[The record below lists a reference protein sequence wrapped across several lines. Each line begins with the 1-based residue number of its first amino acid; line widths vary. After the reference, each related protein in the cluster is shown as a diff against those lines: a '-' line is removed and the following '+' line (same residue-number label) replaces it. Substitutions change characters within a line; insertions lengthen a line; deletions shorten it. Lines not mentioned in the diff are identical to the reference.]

1 MKNEKLM
8 REGSIAQLLLRM
20 SLPVI
25 LVMMVTVLYNLADVF
40 FIGRFGD
47 RFQLAAISLAGPVF
61 STVSAF
67 NTLIGFGSCTAC
79 SIALGEGRE
88 NLMKKY
94 SAFALYASLGLGL
107 LLAALIFGG
116 MKVLLS
122 LLGTNGETA
131 PYTAEYLRI
140 LALGAPFL
148 IASGAL
154 GNTVRADGDV
164 KDAMIASMSGTLLN
178 IALDPL
184 FIAVF
189 HWGCGGAALAT
200 VIGNA
205 VSLALLLRSVRK
217 KTAFSLALR
226 DFTFRKDVSL
236 RVLGLGLPMAAST
249 LLMSFSSAISNRLTV
264 SYGNIAVAARS
275 VAGKSAMLIPMVVMG
290 LCMGV
295 QPAIS
300 YVYGCRDRAR
310 LRKIVL
316 GVGAVGF
323 AVATL
328 MSAVFFLFREQF
340 VAAFS
345 PDPEIIALGKT
356 MMLGTLLAVPV
367 EGVYH
372 MCSTYLQATGKVSY
386 ATLTSL
392 MQKGLV
398 FLPVLLLMER
408 LFGLDGIIFSNAAT
422 TLLSTGIALLLCR
435 SWSRQIAKA
444 DARGNDD

>member
-8 REGSIAQLLLRM
+8 REGSVAELLLKM

-88 NLMKKY
+88 DLMKKY
-94 SAFALYASLGLGL
+94 SAFALYASIGLGL
-107 LLAALIFGG
+107 LLGVLILGG
-116 MKVLLS
+116 MPFLLS
-122 LLGTNGETA
+122 LLGTDGETS

-140 LALGAPFL
+140 LALGAPFM
-148 IASGAL
+148 IAGGAL

-189 HWGCGGAALAT
+189 HLGCAGAALAT
-200 VIGNA
+200 VIGNI
-205 VSLALLLRSVRK
+205 VSLLLLLRAVSRK
-217 KTAFSLALR
+217 KAFSLSVKE
-226 DFTFRKDVSL
+226 FTFRKDISL

-264 SYGNIAVAARS
+264 SYGNVAVAARS
-275 VAGKSAMLIPMVVMG
+275 VAGKSAMLIPMIVMG

-310 LRKIVL
+310 LRKIVF
-316 GVGAVGF
+316 GVGAVCVG
-323 AVATL
+323 VAAL

-345 PDPEIIALGKT
+345 SDAEIISLGKT

-372 MCSTYLQATGKVSY
+372 MCSTFLQATGKVSF

-398 FLPVLLLMER
+398 FLPVLLLMEK
-408 LFGLDGIIFSNAAT
+408 LFGLDGIIFSNAVT
-422 TLLSTGIALLLCR
+422 TLISTGIALLLCR
-435 SWSRQIAKA
+435 SWSRQMLSTAK
-444 DARGNDD
+444 G

>member
-1 MKNEKLM
+1 MKNEKLL
-8 REGSIAQLLLRM
+8 REGSVAELLLKM

-61 STVSAF
+61 SAVSAF

-88 NLMKKY
+88 DLMKKY
-94 SAFALYASLGLGL
+94 SVFALYASIGLGL
-107 LLAALIFGG
+107 LLGALILGG
-116 MKVLLS
+116 MPLLLS
-122 LLGTNGETA
+122 TLGTDGETA
-131 PYTAEYLRI
+131 PYTAEYLRL
-140 LALGAPFL
+140 LALGAPFM
-148 IASGAL
+148 IAGGAL

-189 HWGCGGAALAT
+189 RWGCAGAALAT
-200 VIGNA
+200 VIGNL
-205 VSLALLLRSVRK
+205 VSLLLLLRAVSRK
-217 KTAFSLALR
+217 KAFSLSPKE
-226 DFTFRKDVSL
+226 FTLRKDVSL

-264 SYGNIAVAARS
+264 SYGNVAVAARS
-275 VAGKSAMLIPMVVMG
+275 VAGKSAMLIPMIVMG

-310 LRKIVL
+310 LRKIVF
-316 GVGAVGF
+316 GVGAVCVG
-323 AVATL
+323 VATL
-328 MSAVFFLFREQF
+328 MSAAFFLFREQF

-345 PDPEIIALGKT
+345 SDEEIVALGKT

-372 MCSTYLQATGKVSY
+372 MCSTYLQATGKVSF

-398 FLPVLLLMER
+398 FLPVLLLMEK
-408 LFGLDGIIFSNAAT
+408 LFGLDGIIFSNAVT
-422 TLLSTGIALLLCR
+422 TLISTGIALLLCR
-435 SWSRQIAKA
+435 SWSRQMLSTAK
-444 DARGNDD
+444 G